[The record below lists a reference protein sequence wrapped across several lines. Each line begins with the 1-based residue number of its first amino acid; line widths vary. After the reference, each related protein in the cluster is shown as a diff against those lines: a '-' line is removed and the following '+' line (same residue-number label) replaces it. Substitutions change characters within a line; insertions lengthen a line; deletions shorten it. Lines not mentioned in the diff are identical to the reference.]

1 MAIDFRKYIMSTG
14 KAGDQSGH
22 EQPAP
27 EPEPEPEE
35 VE

>member
-1 MAIDFRKYIMSTG
+1 MTIDLRKYTMSTG
-14 KAGDQSGH
+14 RAGDQSGH
-22 EQPAP
+22 